1 MKKRLPLILFTLL
14 IFSCS
19 HKVYV
24 SYFDQ
29 QTANHR
35 VVAVLPAEM
44 IFTGK
49 QPENLTPDDIK
60 KIEETES
67 KNFQYAL
74 YNSIMRYAN
83 SNTYFMRI
91 NLQDIVMT
99 QKILQE
105 HNLTFR
111 DVSKTDDK
119 ELTAML
125 GVDAVVRMRIQK
137 QRYMSDAA
145 SYGINVGRQIV
156 YEAAVGSKI
165 PIPYIP
171 NKTNEI
177 YASCDIVCN
186 NQTLWNDNYKGS
198 SDWSRPSDQVIEGI
212 TDNFGRH
219 FPYKQRR

>member
-1 MKKRLPLILFTLL
+1 MKKYLPLIVLTL
-14 IFSCS
+14 IIVSCS

-29 QTANHR
+29 QTVNHK

-49 QPENLTPDDIK
+49 QPANLTPEDIK
-60 KIEETES
+60 NIEEAES

-74 YNSIMRYAN
+74 YNSILRYAN

-111 DVSKTDDK
+111 EISKTDDK
-119 ELTAML
+119 ELASML
-125 GVDAVVRMRIQK
+125 GVDAVVRLHIQK

-145 SYGINVGRQIV
+145 SYGI
-156 YEAAVGSKI
+156 S
-165 PIPYIP
+165 
-171 NKTNEI
+171 
-177 YASCDIVCN
+177 
-186 NQTLWNDNYKGS
+186 
-198 SDWSRPSDQVIEGI
+198 
-212 TDNFGRH
+212 
-219 FPYKQRR
+219 